1 MNSSATSAW
10 KATIILCFQFCQCC
24 IFHLSLAWEHQC
36 GNLNGPSSPASHP
49 PHSHPSLPFFSFHL
63 VPSKLL
69 KNISS
74 LFLKDNLNCS
84 LFCPRVKF
92 CLELPSLTRAIWQNP
107 GSRPPPSPLLWFVRK
122 GVRGCCIYPK
132 GKSCI
137 YLLASRIGNLS
148 ESIQASALFY
158 SSVTFLVSLGRLR
171 LLCCFYQG
179 QQSILL
185 YSLYS
190 TQLVE
195 GI

>member
-10 KATIILCFQFCQCC
+10 KATVILCFQFCQYC
-24 IFHLSLAWEHQC
+24 IFHLSLACEHQC
-36 GNLNGPSSPASHP
+36 CNPSGPSSPASHP
-49 PHSHPSLPFFSFHL
+49 PHSHASLPFFSFHL

-69 KNISS
+69 KNISPP
-74 LFLKDNLNCS
+74 FLKDILNCS
-84 LFCPRVKF
+84 LFSPSVKF
-92 CLELPSLTRAIWQNP
+92 CLELSSLTREIWQKP
-107 GSRPPPSPLLWFVRK
+107 SSHLPLSPLLWFVRK
-122 GVRGCCIYPK
+122 GVRGCCIFPM
-132 GKSCI
+132 GKPCI
-137 YLLASRIGNLS
+137 SLLASRIRNPS

-158 SSVTFLVSLGRLR
+158 SSVTFLVSLGRLS

-179 QQSILL
+179 QRSILL